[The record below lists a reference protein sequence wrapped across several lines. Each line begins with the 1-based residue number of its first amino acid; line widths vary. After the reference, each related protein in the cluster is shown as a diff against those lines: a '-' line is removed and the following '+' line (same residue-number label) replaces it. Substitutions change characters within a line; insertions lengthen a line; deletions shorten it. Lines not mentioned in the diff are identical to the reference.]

1 MYLKVVRGILN
12 LSLMT
17 GAQLLFVTGQISYA
31 ASGITYQGRLMS
43 PTGAPVTSSSVQFKI
58 QIRTPGTEDC
68 LLYEEIQTL
77 DLSSTKGTFALS
89 LGDGSGT
96 RQDSNSWNLFD
107 SLSNRKAFTFSAA
120 DCTAGTSYTPG
131 ATDNRKFRVHFNDGS
146 FAGWESLPVQ
156 TINFIPMSIESYA
169 VGGFPA
175 SSLLR
180 VQDGGTLGTPSA
192 LSTAQYNEILALVG
206 GTSSLYTKAGQ
217 LGGSNLPALTSGQTV
232 VSDGSGGW
240 SAATPLTSESDPNVS
255 AFAKAS
261 LPTCGAGE
269 VLKADGTSL
278 SCVTDTSG
286 GTPADATDSTKGIAS
301 FPVAGGLSVS
311 SGAVSIPDQGSVTPG
326 AYPKVTVNQKGIV
339 TAHSSLSEGDI
350 PTLSTA
356 GKVSGDAITSGTI
369 AGSTAVN
376 TSGNITTS
384 GNVTATGSLS
394 SASLSTRQI
403 DLYDSDNTNKITLVT
418 PATGDLTSDYSLMFP
433 TSLGSANQVLGMNAA
448 GTALE
453 NKSIT
458 AGSNVTIT
466 HSAGGIQI
474 SASGGGSGLSSLN
487 GETGGT
493 QTFAVPGTSGT
504 APGWSS
510 SSNTHTLNIP
520 MASAA
525 GVTAGLLSKTDYD
538 SFSGKLSAVSGS
550 SLADTN
556 IWVGNGS
563 GQAAAVAVSGDATL
577 SNTGAL
583 SVTKIRGTS
592 VNSSAPTLSGQVL
605 KYDGT
610 TEYAAG
616 FINVADIRSSVTPGN
631 ATFPL
636 TCTAAQTLV
645 HSAVTDQFS
654 CTNIAIAS
662 TAVSGLG
669 TAAAQDVGTGSGNI
683 PQLDGSGK
691 IPTSMLPS
699 GSGDILDG
707 GNTTGSTVV
716 IGTNDAQSLQLETNN
731 SPAMTILSGGN
742 VGIGT
747 ATPGSPL
754 HVRTNV
760 NGGGQIH
767 LENDSAG
774 TFASSRV
781 RIENDSNRQLD
792 LYVTGSGNTNEGAD
806 LAIVQSSTSQGLA
819 LKAQFAGTPVKIYAG
834 GSGASDEKMRIL
846 SSGYVGIGTT
856 VPASALDVNG
866 ALTTRGM
873 SVPATSPAGQG
884 RIYFDSTANKFK
896 VSENNGAYVDLVG
909 SGGGSGDIVNGGNTT
924 GSTVVIGTNDAQSL
938 QLETNNSPAMTI
950 LSGGNVGIGTAT
962 PGRLLHV
969 EGPIR
974 VAASALPGTPAA
986 GDIAID
992 SGDGNK
998 LKYYN
1003 GSGWQTLGVAGSGL
1017 SSLNGETGGTQSF
1030 GAPGTSGTAPAW
1042 SSSSNVHTLNI
1053 PMASAAGVTA
1063 GLLSKTDYDSFS
1075 GKLSAV
1081 SGSSLADTNI
1091 WVGNGSGQAAAV
1103 AMSGDATLANDG
1115 TLTLATS
1122 GATAGTY
1129 KSVTVDAKGRV
1140 TAGTNPT
1147 TLSGYGITDAVQ
1159 NLGGVATM
1167 AAGADASKPLAG
1179 NSGAVYLA
1187 TDTQKIYRDNGATW
1201 DEIANVD
1208 TGSAGLTSLNGETGG
1223 TQTFAVPGTS
1233 GTAPAWSSSSNTHT
1247 LNIPMASAAGVTAG
1261 LLSKTDYDS
1270 FSGKLS
1276 AVAGSSLADTNIWV
1290 GNGSNQAAAVA
1301 VSGDVSLANTGAM
1314 TVTQIQGTAVDNS
1327 APTLSGQ
1334 VLKYDG
1340 TTEYAA
1346 GFINVADIRS
1356 SVTPGNATFPLT
1368 CTAAQTLVHSAV
1380 TDQFSC
1386 TNIAIASTAVS
1397 GLGTAA
1403 AQDVGTGSGDIP
1415 QLDGSGKI
1423 PSSMLPTGTGD
1434 ILDGGN
1440 TTGSTVVIGTND
1452 AQSLQLETN
1461 NSPAMTILSGG
1472 NVGIGTAT
1480 PGAMLEV
1487 AKTTSPHIRIKEINS
1502 APAAISR
1509 TMAGL
1514 ELSMGEPATNYFG
1527 PAIKFMSHDSD
1538 LTTENPKFLAGIVP
1552 RATESYTT
1560 DNGGGMA
1567 IDFVTTPNAP
1577 GASSLPSTRM
1587 TINSTGYVGI
1597 GTTVPGSILDINGA
1611 LTTRGMSVPAT
1622 SPAGQGRIYFDSTA
1636 NKFKVSE
1643 NNGAYVDLVSSGGG
1657 GDFMKDGSVTMT
1669 GQFKADDG
1677 TLAAP
1682 GISFGAD
1689 TDTGIYRYA
1698 SDGIRIVT
1706 GGSMVLQAATNAG
1719 IRLPGGKGN
1728 TRVNLGNT
1736 CTYLICVSYAS
1747 SSPTVTPAITD
1758 EELVMGIARNTSN
1771 GAAGEGLYLT
1781 AGGADSGAVNAQGG
1795 SLVLASGIST
1805 GNQGSDILFMT
1816 ATGGSSSSTD
1826 RTPTEKMRIKGSG
1839 YVGIGTSAPGSALD
1853 VNGALTTRGMSVP
1866 ATSPAGQG
1874 RIYFDSTANKF
1885 KVSENNGA
1893 YVDLV
1898 GSGGGSGDFL
1908 ADGTVDMTD
1917 TLVLAAGALGT
1928 GGVSFVGDSDTG
1940 MYRATTNEIA
1950 FDTGGTE
1957 RLRLDFEGELGIGTS
1972 TPITALHV
1980 HRPSGQWS
1988 EMYFTNGDT
1997 GATSGDG
2004 LALGIVPT
2012 TNVAFISNAENTAMT
2027 FATNNT
2033 ERMRISN
2040 SGYVGIGTDNPGTE
2054 LHVLGKVKIEEDAGS
2069 STGSANPLTI
2079 TAHNGGGAGADGLTS
2094 LLGFNVETETN
2105 GTFARVGDVFVA
2117 ATDATAGTVDGR
2129 MTLRVYKDSAAVDA
2143 VVIQSSGNVGI
2154 GTTNPLSTLEVD
2166 GAIRNTASISNG
2178 TSTVD
2183 FATGNLQY
2191 TTSNCGAFNLHNL
2204 KDGGTYS
2211 FAVQGTS
2218 STTCSFNAYS
2228 DAGST
2233 ALTVHL
2239 PAGHGATTAGEHT
2252 MYTIMV
2258 MGTHAYFAWIT
2269 EFD

>member
-1 MYLKVVRGILN
+1 
-12 LSLMT
+12 
-17 GAQLLFVTGQISYA
+17 
-31 ASGITYQGRLMS
+31 
-43 PTGAPVTSSSVQFKI
+43 
-58 QIRTPGTEDC
+58 
-68 LLYEEIQTL
+68 
-77 DLSSTKGTFALS
+77 
-89 LGDGSGT
+89 
-96 RQDSNSWNLFD
+96 
-107 SLSNRKAFTFSAA
+107 
-120 DCTAGTSYTPG
+120 
-131 ATDNRKFRVHFNDGS
+131 
-146 FAGWESLPVQ
+146 
-156 TINFIPMSIESYA
+156 
-169 VGGFPA
+169 
-175 SSLLR
+175 
-180 VQDGGTLGTPSA
+180 
-192 LSTAQYNEILALVG
+192 
-206 GTSSLYTKAGQ
+206 
-217 LGGSNLPALTSGQTV
+217 
-232 VSDGSGGW
+232 
-240 SAATPLTSESDPNVS
+240 
-255 AFAKAS
+255 
-261 LPTCGAGE
+261 
-269 VLKADGTSL
+269 
-278 SCVTDTSG
+278 
-286 GTPADATDSTKGIAS
+286 
-301 FPVAGGLSVS
+301 
-311 SGAVSIPDQGSVTPG
+311 
-326 AYPKVTVNQKGIV
+326 
-339 TAHSSLSEGDI
+339 
-350 PTLSTA
+350 
-356 GKVSGDAITSGTI
+356 
-369 AGSTAVN
+369 
-376 TSGNITTS
+376 
-384 GNVTATGSLS
+384 
-394 SASLSTRQI
+394 
-403 DLYDSDNTNKITLVT
+403 
-418 PATGDLTSDYSLMFP
+418 
-433 TSLGSANQVLGMNAA
+433 
-448 GTALE
+448 
-453 NKSIT
+453 
-458 AGSNVTIT
+458 
-466 HSAGGIQI
+466 
-474 SASGGGSGLSSLN
+474 
-487 GETGGT
+487 
-493 QTFAVPGTSGT
+493 
-504 APGWSS
+504 
-510 SSNTHTLNIP
+510 
-520 MASAA
+520 
-525 GVTAGLLSKTDYD
+525 
-538 SFSGKLSAVSGS
+538 
-550 SLADTN
+550 
-556 IWVGNGS
+556 
-563 GQAAAVAVSGDATL
+563 
-577 SNTGAL
+577 
-583 SVTKIRGTS
+583 
-592 VNSSAPTLSGQVL
+592 
-605 KYDGT
+605 
-610 TEYAAG
+610 
-616 FINVADIRSSVTPGN
+616 
-631 ATFPL
+631 
-636 TCTAAQTLV
+636 
-645 HSAVTDQFS
+645 
-654 CTNIAIAS
+654 
-662 TAVSGLG
+662 
-669 TAAAQDVGTGSGNI
+669 
-683 PQLDGSGK
+683 
-691 IPTSMLPS
+691 
-699 GSGDILDG
+699 
-707 GNTTGSTVV
+707 
-716 IGTNDAQSLQLETNN
+716 
-731 SPAMTILSGGN
+731 
-742 VGIGT
+742 
-747 ATPGSPL
+747 
-754 HVRTNV
+754 
-760 NGGGQIH
+760 
-767 LENDSAG
+767 
-774 TFASSRV
+774 
-781 RIENDSNRQLD
+781 
-792 LYVTGSGNTNEGAD
+792 
-806 LAIVQSSTSQGLA
+806 
-819 LKAQFAGTPVKIYAG
+819 
-834 GSGASDEKMRIL
+834 
-846 SSGYVGIGTT
+846 
-856 VPASALDVNG
+856 
-866 ALTTRGM
+866 
-873 SVPATSPAGQG
+873 
-884 RIYFDSTANKFK
+884 
-896 VSENNGAYVDLVG
+896 
-909 SGGGSGDIVNGGNTT
+909 
-924 GSTVVIGTNDAQSL
+924 
-938 QLETNNSPAMTI
+938 
-950 LSGGNVGIGTAT
+950 
-962 PGRLLHV
+962 
-969 EGPIR
+969 
-974 VAASALPGTPAA
+974 
-986 GDIAID
+986 
-992 SGDGNK
+992 
-998 LKYYN
+998 
-1003 GSGWQTLGVAGSGL
+1003 
-1017 SSLNGETGGTQSF
+1017 
-1030 GAPGTSGTAPAW
+1030 
-1042 SSSSNVHTLNI
+1042 
-1053 PMASAAGVTA
+1053 
-1063 GLLSKTDYDSFS
+1063 
-1075 GKLSAV
+1075 
-1081 SGSSLADTNI
+1081 
-1091 WVGNGSGQAAAV
+1091 
-1103 AMSGDATLANDG
+1103 
-1115 TLTLATS
+1115 
-1122 GATAGTY
+1122 
-1129 KSVTVDAKGRV
+1129 
-1140 TAGTNPT
+1140 
-1147 TLSGYGITDAVQ
+1147 LSGYGITDAVQ

-1167 AAGADASKPLAG
+1167 DAGADASKPAAG
-1179 NSGAVYLA
+1179 NSGALYLA

>member
-1201 DEIANVD
+1201 DEIANV
-1208 TGSAGLTSLNGETGG
+1208 SAG
-1223 TQTFAVPGTS
+1223 
-1233 GTAPAWSSSSNTHT
+1233 
-1247 LNIPMASAAGVTAG
+1247 
-1261 LLSKTDYDS
+1261 
-1270 FSGKLS
+1270 
-1276 AVAGSSLADTNIWV
+1276 
-1290 GNGSNQAAAVA
+1290 
-1301 VSGDVSLANTGAM
+1301 
-1314 TVTQIQGTAVDNS
+1314 
-1327 APTLSGQ
+1327 
-1334 VLKYDG
+1334 
-1340 TTEYAA
+1340 
-1346 GFINVADIRS
+1346 
-1356 SVTPGNATFPLT
+1356 
-1368 CTAAQTLVHSAV
+1368 
-1380 TDQFSC
+1380 
-1386 TNIAIASTAVS
+1386 
-1397 GLGTAA
+1397 
-1403 AQDVGTGSGDIP
+1403 GSGDIVN
-1415 QLDGSGKI
+1415 
-1423 PSSMLPTGTGD
+1423 
-1434 ILDGGN
+1434 GGN

-1480 PGAMLEV
+1480 PGRLLHVEGPIRV
-1487 AKTTSPHIRIKEINS
+1487 AAS
-1502 APAAISR
+1502 ALPGTPAAGDI
-1509 TMAGL
+1509 
-1514 ELSMGEPATNYFG
+1514 
-1527 PAIKFMSHDSD
+1527 
-1538 LTTENPKFLAGIVP
+1538 
-1552 RATESYTT
+1552 
-1560 DNGGGMA
+1560 A
-1567 IDFVTTPNAP
+1567 IDSGDGNKLKYYNGSGWQTLGVA
-1577 GASSLPSTRM
+1577 GSGLSSL
-1587 TINSTGYVGI
+1587 NGETG
-1597 GTTVPGSILDINGA
+1597 GT
-1611 LTTRGMSVPAT
+1611 
-1622 SPAGQGRIYFDSTA
+1622 Q
-1636 NKFKVSE
+1636 
-1643 NNGAYVDLVSSGGG
+1643 
-1657 GDFMKDGSVTMT
+1657 
-1669 GQFKADDG
+1669 
-1677 TLAAP
+1677 
-1682 GISFGAD
+1682 SFGA
-1689 TDTGIYRYA
+1689 
-1698 SDGIRIVT
+1698 
-1706 GGSMVLQAATNAG
+1706 
-1719 IRLPGGKGN
+1719 PGTSG
-1728 TRVNLGNT
+1728 T
-1736 CTYLICVSYAS
+1736 A
-1747 SSPTVTPAITD
+1747 PAW
-1758 EELVMGIARNTSN
+1758 
-1771 GAAGEGLYLT
+1771 
-1781 AGGADSGAVNAQGG
+1781 
-1795 SLVLASGIST
+1795 
-1805 GNQGSDILFMT
+1805 
-1816 ATGGSSSSTD
+1816 SSSSN
-1826 RTPTEKMRIKGSG
+1826 
-1839 YVGIGTSAPGSALD
+1839 VH
-1853 VNGALTTRGMSVP
+1853 
-1866 ATSPAGQG
+1866 
-1874 RIYFDSTANKF
+1874 
-1885 KVSENNGA
+1885 
-1893 YVDLV
+1893 
-1898 GSGGGSGDFL
+1898 
-1908 ADGTVDMTD
+1908 
-1917 TLVLAAGALGT
+1917 TLNIPMASAAG
-1928 GGVSFVGDSDTG
+1928 V
-1940 MYRATTNEIA
+1940 
-1950 FDTGGTE
+1950 
-1957 RLRLDFEGELGIGTS
+1957 
-1972 TPITALHV
+1972 
-1980 HRPSGQWS
+1980 
-1988 EMYFTNGDT
+1988 
-1997 GATSGDG
+1997 
-2004 LALGIVPT
+2004 
-2012 TNVAFISNAENTAMT
+2012 
-2027 FATNNT
+2027 
-2033 ERMRISN
+2033 
-2040 SGYVGIGTDNPGTE
+2040 
-2054 LHVLGKVKIEEDAGS
+2054 
-2069 STGSANPLTI
+2069 
-2079 TAHNGGGAGADGLTS
+2079 
-2094 LLGFNVETETN
+2094 
-2105 GTFARVGDVFVA
+2105 
-2117 ATDATAGTVDGR
+2117 TAGLLSKTD
-2129 MTLRVYKDSAAVDA
+2129 YDS
-2143 VVIQSSGNVGI
+2143 
-2154 GTTNPLSTLEVD
+2154 
-2166 GAIRNTASISNG
+2166 
-2178 TSTVD
+2178 
-2183 FATGNLQY
+2183 F
-2191 TTSNCGAFNLHNL
+2191 
-2204 KDGGTYS
+2204 
-2211 FAVQGTS
+2211 
-2218 STTCSFNAYS
+2218 
-2228 DAGST
+2228 
-2233 ALTVHL
+2233 
-2239 PAGHGATTAGEHT
+2239 
-2252 MYTIMV
+2252 
-2258 MGTHAYFAWIT
+2258 
-2269 EFD
+2269 

>member
-1 MYLKVVRGILN
+1 MSNSKRRKKILFR
-12 LSLMT
+12 T
-17 GAQLLFVTGQISYA
+17 IFLFWIILISPQVFA
-31 ASGITYQGRLMS
+31 SSGITYQGRLIS
-43 PTGAPVTSSSVQFKI
+43 PDGTPVASSSVQFKI
-58 QIRTPGTEDC
+58 QIRTPGTQDC
-68 LLYEEIQTL
+68 LLYEELQTL
-77 DLSSTKGTFALS
+77 DLSTTQGTFALS
-89 LGDGSGT
+89 LADGSGV
-96 RQDSNSWNLFD
+96 RQDSNSWSLFD
-107 SLSNRKAFTFSAA
+107 ALSNRKSFSFAAA
-120 DCTAGTSYTPG
+120 DCTGVNSYTP
-131 ATDNRKFRVHFNDGS
+131 AADDNRKFRVYFNDGS
-146 FAGWESLPVQ
+146 FAGWEALPLQ

-180 VQDGGTLGTPSA
+180 VEDSGTLGTPSA
-192 LSTAQYNEILALVG
+192 LTTAQYNEIVALVG
-206 GTSSLYTKAGQ
+206 GTSSLYEKAGQ
-217 LGGSNLPALTSGQTV
+217 LGGSSIPALTSGQTV

-240 SAATPLTSESDPNVS
+240 TASTPLTSESDPNVS

-261 LPTCGAGE
+261 LPTCGVGE

-286 GTPADATDSTKGIAS
+286 SVVGSALNDTNIWVGNGSNQAAAVAVSGDATLANDGTLTLATSGVT
-301 FPVAGGLSVS
+301 AG
-311 SGAVSIPDQGSVTPG
+311 THT
-326 AYPKVTVNQKGIV
+326 KVTVDAKGRV
-339 TAHSSLSEGDI
+339 TVGASLVESDI

-384 GNVTATGSLS
+384 GNVTATGSVS

-403 DLYDSDNTNKITLVT
+403 DLYDSDNTNKISFVT

-433 TSLGSANQVLGMNAA
+433 TSLGSANQILGMDSTGAF
-448 GTALE
+448 LE

-458 AGSNVTIT
+458 AGSGVSIS

-474 SASGGGSGLSSLN
+474 SATGSGG
-487 GETGGT
+487 T
-493 QTFAVPGTSGT
+493 VTSVTGT
-504 APGWSS
+504 APISVATGTSTPVIS
-510 SSNTHTLNIP
+510 IADTAVTPGSYGSATQVATFTVDQKGRLT
-520 MASAA
+520 AA
-525 GVTAGLLSKTDYD
+525 GNTTI
-538 SFSGKLSAVSGS
+538 SGVSPVGS

-563 GQAAAVAVSGDATL
+563 G
-577 SNTGAL
+577 
-583 SVTKIRGTS
+583 
-592 VNSSAPTLSGQVL
+592 
-605 KYDGT
+605 
-610 TEYAAG
+610 
-616 FINVADIRSSVTPGN
+616 
-631 ATFPL
+631 
-636 TCTAAQTLV
+636 
-645 HSAVTDQFS
+645 
-654 CTNIAIAS
+654 
-662 TAVSGLG
+662 
-669 TAAAQDVGTGSGNI
+669 
-683 PQLDGSGK
+683 
-691 IPTSMLPS
+691 
-699 GSGDILDG
+699 
-707 GNTTGSTVV
+707 
-716 IGTNDAQSLQLETNN
+716 
-731 SPAMTILSGGN
+731 
-742 VGIGT
+742 
-747 ATPGSPL
+747 
-754 HVRTNV
+754 
-760 NGGGQIH
+760 
-767 LENDSAG
+767 
-774 TFASSRV
+774 
-781 RIENDSNRQLD
+781 
-792 LYVTGSGNTNEGAD
+792 
-806 LAIVQSSTSQGLA
+806 
-819 LKAQFAGTPVKIYAG
+819 
-834 GSGASDEKMRIL
+834 
-846 SSGYVGIGTT
+846 
-856 VPASALDVNG
+856 
-866 ALTTRGM
+866 
-873 SVPATSPAGQG
+873 
-884 RIYFDSTANKFK
+884 
-896 VSENNGAYVDLVG
+896 
-909 SGGGSGDIVNGGNTT
+909 
-924 GSTVVIGTNDAQSL
+924 
-938 QLETNNSPAMTI
+938 
-950 LSGGNVGIGTAT
+950 
-962 PGRLLHV
+962 
-969 EGPIR
+969 
-974 VAASALPGTPAA
+974 
-986 GDIAID
+986 
-992 SGDGNK
+992 
-998 LKYYN
+998 
-1003 GSGWQTLGVAGSGL
+1003 
-1017 SSLNGETGGTQSF
+1017 
-1030 GAPGTSGTAPAW
+1030 
-1042 SSSSNVHTLNI
+1042 
-1053 PMASAAGVTA
+1053 
-1063 GLLSKTDYDSFS
+1063 
-1075 GKLSAV
+1075 
-1081 SGSSLADTNI
+1081 
-1091 WVGNGSGQAAAV
+1091 
-1103 AMSGDATLANDG
+1103 
-1115 TLTLATS
+1115 
-1122 GATAGTY
+1122 
-1129 KSVTVDAKGRV
+1129 
-1140 TAGTNPT
+1140 
-1147 TLSGYGITDAVQ
+1147 
-1159 NLGGVATM
+1159 
-1167 AAGADASKPLAG
+1167 
-1179 NSGAVYLA
+1179 
-1187 TDTQKIYRDNGATW
+1187 
-1201 DEIANVD
+1201 
-1208 TGSAGLTSLNGETGG
+1208 
-1223 TQTFAVPGTS
+1223 
-1233 GTAPAWSSSSNTHT
+1233 
-1247 LNIPMASAAGVTAG
+1247 
-1261 LLSKTDYDS
+1261 
-1270 FSGKLS
+1270 
-1276 AVAGSSLADTNIWV
+1276 
-1290 GNGSNQAAAVA
+1290 QAAAVA